1 MSNLIVP
8 VLLYPMK
15 TPLVLLALAFTASLS
30 AQTLKLSADSKGVIA
45 DGGVNGLVV
54 LGAPTLTGSD
64 KKARKAVFAPAA
76 DGTSATATYADGT
89 VVTLAVSPADGTVL
103 YRFDQVPPDTLSMVI
118 TTNLPLSY
126 NEGGSFAANGG
137 EAKPFPVEPGKQL
150 FAQGAFTK
158 LDLYTG
164 TGDGLSFTTPASYQQ
179 LQDPRAWGM
188 QHFQWIYHYD
198 FLRYP
203 NATSFTIKVALVK
216 TAAPAKK

>member
-1 MSNLIVP
+1 
-8 VLLYPMK
+8 MK
-15 TPLVLLALAFTASLS
+15 TLLALLALAFTASLS
-30 AQTLKLSADSKGVIA
+30 AQTLKLSADSKGVTV
-45 DGGVNGLVV
+45 DGGVNGRVV

-76 DGTSATATYADGT
+76 DGASATATYANGT
-89 VVTLAVSPADGTVL
+89 VVTIALSSADGTIL
-103 YRFDQVPPDTLSMVI
+103 YSFDQVPADTISMVI
-118 TTNLPLSY
+118 TTGLPLDY
-126 NEGGSFAANGG
+126 NNGGSFVANDG
-137 EAKPFPVEPGKQL
+137 EAKPFPGEPGKQL

-164 TGDGLSFTTPASYQQ
+164 TGDGLSFKMPASYQQ

-203 NATSFTIKVALVK
+203 NATSFTLKVALVK
-216 TAAPAKK
+216 K